1 MSRRPK
7 VTSNF
12 RLNPQIQKQ
21 AWEVVSPCS
30 LPRGKGT
37 AVFVPQSPSNTQA
50 NRVPVV
56 GCGFSCSSLR
66 WFTSTLR
73 TLQGAL
79 QLCEGPSC
87 RGLGCHSAP
96 SSPGRRVLAPPRCAG
111 CPVGVAARR
120 RAPTAVNNGA
130 GREEKGNLLGEA
142 ARPAGGR
149 AREGGESSLLPRC
162 QRDAAAAGAGEGAPR
177 ERVGQLGEAGRGQ
190 PEAGSERAPGARSR
204 RAWPARRAT
213 GGAPREGPRSSAGC
227 RTKSCRRC
235 NGPAMAVSA
244 RAPSGL
250 GKPSRWDRVGE
261 AEGGRVRA
269 AEGSGWQSW
278 EVGLQSNRAP
288 ISSPVLQIPNP
299 SFQPRPSTP
308 QASAARAQIRLWF
321 RGVR

>member
-1 MSRRPK
+1 M
-7 VTSNF
+7 
-12 RLNPQIQKQ
+12 
-21 AWEVVSPCS
+21 SPCS

-56 GCGFSCSSLR
+56 GCGFACSSLR

-204 RAWPARRAT
+204 RAWPARSAT

-250 GKPSRWDRVGE
+250 GEPFSLGPRW
-261 AEGGRVRA
+261 GGRGGPGARCGGQRLA
-269 AEGSGWQSW
+269 KLGSGIAKQPSAYF
-278 EVGLQSNRAP
+278 RP
-288 ISSPVLQIPNP
+288 CPPN
-299 SFQPRPSTP
+299 S
-308 QASAARAQIRLWF
+308 
-321 RGVR
+321 